1 MKRELFGKL
10 QALVTDTAS
19 RETIIIEGARQVG
32 KSYLVNDVLAATDI
46 PSCSFDLE
54 KDIRFRRDI
63 DKTVDF
69 SDFLALLQDKY
80 NIKEQKILFIDEAQE
95 SKQLAFYVKSF
106 KEDWPGMKVIL
117 TGSSMNRFFS
127 KDVRIPVGRTRSLCM
142 FSFNFS
148 EFIQYLHGDD
158 LADFLRS
165 APTDIPPSRHQF
177 LLENFDSYMLTGGYP
192 ESVIAYKKGDNYYE
206 IIDEILATLE
216 EDFSRKET
224 CQPELFSEI
233 INGVANNIGSPSKY
247 THFDTTK
254 YYAKQLVYAMR
265 NWHIILEVEQSS
277 LDPLRSNFLPKRYLH
292 DLGVIN
298 RRRSL
303 IIPEISIIDT
313 VSPIL
318 RTPLG
323 GMFENAVLL
332 GLLAGESAKYSLGT
346 WKKDGSK
353 IEVDFVLDLPEL
365 RIKVPIE
372 SKAATKLKKKQYKNI
387 SHYLKLTE
395 QKIGILVTAAPFQI
409 IDPGDGTTII
419 NVPIYLASRK
429 NIKAYCRALLSNRSL
444 NKNK

>member
-10 QALVTDTAS
+10 QALLTDTIS
-19 RETIIIEGARQVG
+19 QETIIVEGARQVG
-32 KSYLVNDVLAATDI
+32 KSYLVNDVLAAMDI
-46 PSCSFDLE
+46 PSIAFDLE

-80 NIKEQKILFIDEAQE
+80 HIQEQKILFIDEAQE
-95 SKQLAFYVKSF
+95 SRRLASYVKSF

-117 TGSSMNRFFS
+117 TGSSMNRFFR
-127 KDVRIPVGRTRSLCM
+127 KDIRIPVGRTRSICV

-148 EFIQYLHGDD
+148 EFIQYTHGND
-158 LADFLRS
+158 LADFLCS
-165 APTDIPPSRHQF
+165 APIKIPPSRHQF
-177 LLENFDSYMLTGGYP
+177 LLENFDSYMLSGGYP
-192 ESVIAYKKGDNYYE
+192 ESVIAYKNEGRYFE

-224 CQPELFSEI
+224 YQPELFSEI

-254 YYAKQLVYAMR
+254 YYARQLINAMR
-265 NWHIILEVEQSS
+265 NWHIVLEVEQRS
-277 LDPLRSNFLPKRYLH
+277 LDPLRSNFMPKRYLH

-303 IIPEISIIDT
+303 NIPAISIIDT
-313 VSPIL
+313 VNPIL

-332 GLLAGESAKYSLGT
+332 GLLAGESAKHSITT

-387 SHYLKLTE
+387 IHYLKLTE
-395 QKIGILVTAAPFQI
+395 QKIGVLVAAAPFQI
-409 IDPGDGTTII
+409 IETGDGIRII
-419 NVPIYLASRK
+419 NVPVYLASRR
-429 NIKAYCRALLSNRSL
+429 NIEAYCRALI
-444 NKNK
+444 